1 MEAQM
6 PDYRTAVAEVRERR
20 VEWEIEPSIERT
32 YELMDLLGSPQR
44 AYPVIHVAGTN
55 GKTSTTRL
63 IDALLRE
70 RGLRVGRYTS
80 PELTTLRERIA
91 IDGEPVSEALFART
105 YADLAPYLEMI
116 DGKHGVR
123 LSFFEVLTAM
133 AFTAFADAPVDVA
146 VIEVGMGGT
155 WDATNVAD
163 GAVAVVTP
171 IALDHTDHL
180 GDTIG
185 QIAAEKA
192 GIIKPGAIAVL
203 GRQLPEA
210 VEVLAARVAET
221 GAVAVCEGVDFGVL
235 RREIGVGGQLLR
247 LRGLYGDYDG
257 IYLPLFG
264 EHQAGNA
271 ACALAAVEAF
281 ASGAPTALGEV
292 KLEDATRGAEIM
304 GTFEGEEGQLD
315 PELVRAAFARSSS
328 PGRLEIART
337 GPTVLLDS
345 AHNPAGMAASVA
357 ALVEEFGFTR
367 LVGVL
372 AVSAG
377 KDVTGLLEA
386 LEPVLAELV
395 VSPNSSPRSMS
406 AEELGDLAEGIFG
419 VDRVHMADRLDD
431 AIDQALGLAEE
442 TGEYQGAGVLITGS
456 VVTAGDARTLLR
468 VEGRR

>member
-1 MEAQM
+1 VSQPA
-6 PDYRTAVAEVRERR
+6 DYRAAVTAIMERG
-20 VEWEIEPSIERT
+20 VEWDINPSLDRIRD
-32 YELMDLLGSPQR
+32 LMDVLGEPQR
-44 AYPVIHVAGTN
+44 TYPVIHVTGTN
-55 GKTSTTRL
+55 GKTSTARL

-70 RGLRVGRYTS
+70 RGLRVGLYTS

-91 IDGEPVSEALFART
+91 VDGEPISEELFAQT
-105 YADLAPYLEMI
+105 YADLVPYLDMI

-133 AFTAFADAPVDVA
+133 AYAAFADAPVDVA
-146 VIEVGMGGT
+146 VVEVGMGGT

-163 GAVAVVTP
+163 GSVAVITP
-171 IALDHTDHL
+171 IGLDHMAYL
-180 GDTIG
+180 GDTIEE
-185 QIAAEKA
+185 IAAEKA
-192 GIIKPGAIAVL
+192 GIIKPGAVAVI
-203 GRQLPEA
+203 GRQPDEA
-210 VEVLAARVAET
+210 AEVLAARVAET
-221 GAVAVCEGVDFGVL
+221 GAAAVREGADFGVL
-235 RREIGVGGQLLR
+235 RREFGVGGQLLR
-247 LRGLYGDYDG
+247 LQGLYGVYDEV
-257 IYLPLFG
+257 YLPLFG

-271 ACALAAVEAF
+271 ACALVAVEAF
-281 ASGAPTALGEV
+281 ASGAPTALGEAR
-292 KLEDATRGAEIM
+292 LEDATRGAEIM
-304 GTFEGEEGQLD
+304 GAFEGGEGRLD
-315 PELVRAAFARSSS
+315 PELVQAAFAKSSS

-372 AVSAG
+372 AVAAD
-377 KDVTGLLEA
+377 KDVTGLLEE

-406 AEELGDLAEGIFG
+406 AGELADLAEGVFG
-419 VDRVHMADRLDD
+419 ADRVHLAARLDD